1 MRRAPSRY
9 RPPPAVR
16 TVPRMDHD
24 ATWKRLFALPCMVEH
39 LLRGFASPAAA
50 LLDLSTLRALPASWA
65 GPDTEQRH
73 SDMVW
78 RADYA
83 DGSGRSLVVVLEL
96 QSSVDR
102 SMAVRVLRYASMA
115 YEASMR
121 RGEADADGE
130 VRVLP
135 VVVYSGRSQWTAPGA
150 ELAVGVTTDGEVS
163 IPPPHV
169 YLSID
174 ARRRARGRLPPRN
187 LVSTL
192 FELGVVEGPSDVA
205 GPMGALLEWLP
216 GSGLPVEDVLSGFG
230 QWLSV
235 TLPRLFPGSG
245 AGAVVE
251 ALRRELEG
259 ERGGRT
265 MLAERVKEWEAEWL
279 RQGMEQGMEQGRR
292 QGIEQGVERGRR
304 QGIEQGVARLRRQ
317 AMRKF
322 GVPVVERF
330 SALLDG
336 VDGAERLDEV
346 GDWLIECDTASVLL
360 ERMERLHAGR

>member
-1 MRRAPSRY
+1 
-9 RPPPAVR
+9 
-16 TVPRMDHD
+16 
-24 ATWKRLFALPCMVEH
+24 
-39 LLRGFASPAAA
+39 
-50 LLDLSTLRALPASWA
+50 
-65 GPDTEQRH
+65 
-73 SDMVW
+73 MVW

-83 DGSGRSLVVVLEL
+83 DGSGRSLVMVLEL

-121 RGEADADGE
+121 RGETDADGE

-135 VVVYSGRSQWTAPGA
+135 VVVYSGRARWTAPGA
-150 ELAVGVTTDGEVS
+150 ELAVGVTADGEVS
-163 IPPPHV
+163 IPPPRV

-174 ARRRARGRLPPRN
+174 ARRRAHGWLPPRN

-205 GPMGALLEWLP
+205 GPMGAMLEWLP
-216 GSGLPVEDVLSGFG
+216 GSGLPVEEVLAGFG

-235 TLPRLFPGSG
+235 TLPRLFPGTG

-279 RQGMEQGMEQGRR
+279 RQGMERGIEQGMERGRR
-292 QGIEQGVERGRR
+292 QGIEQGVEQGRR
-304 QGIEQGVARLRRQ
+304 QGVEQGVARLRRQ

-322 GVPVVERF
+322 GASVAERF

-346 GDWLIECDTASVLL
+346 GDWLIECDTASVLI
-360 ERMERLHAGR
+360 ERMERLRAGR